1 MQRVRCSVARTAGEV
16 FRRDRLTR
24 QEGGLRGSASPATR
38 TATPSSQTR
47 AGGNFDFNWDR

>member
-1 MQRVRCSVARTAGEV
+1 MQSVRCSVARTAGEV

-24 QEGGLRGSASPATR
+24 QEGELRCSASPATC